1 MLLCHYILFLFY
13 QWRGQGEVGWGG
25 TPRTEDFIRMD
36 ETEQIILHYEQ
47 AIDMDMVKAAWGLLS
62 SGRTTPP
69 EAVIQIQHS
78 QHLI

>member
-1 MLLCHYILFLFY
+1 
-13 QWRGQGEVGWGG
+13 
-25 TPRTEDFIRMD
+25 MD